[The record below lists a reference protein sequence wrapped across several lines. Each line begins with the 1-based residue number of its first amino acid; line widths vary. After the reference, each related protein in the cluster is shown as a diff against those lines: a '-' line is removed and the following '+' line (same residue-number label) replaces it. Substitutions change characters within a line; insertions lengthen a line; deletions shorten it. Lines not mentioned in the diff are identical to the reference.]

1 VNAAGDGERL
11 PSSIGGVV
19 DLALEAFLER
29 APLFA
34 LLALG
39 MFVVC
44 AAVEFPWVAAND
56 DAAAIRSLVGEL
68 IEVVLMAFIVAAIA
82 QSITGRLAGDRPTT
96 RALLRAALVRWPNV
110 AIAMVLVQCVV
121 VITGPSG
128 GLEGSVND
136 PVTLLL
142 APVVWLFWGAL
153 SLAGPLTALGADR
166 GLLGSLTGIVRSL
179 VFGFRAV
186 NLPRMALVAL
196 ATVAPTLLEDVL
208 YDAAFHHR
216 VAHASFW
223 SGVPLDALTVGPLAA
238 LQTAFALDFARRAT
252 SLNRPR

>member
-11 PSSIGGVV
+11 PTSIGGVV
-19 DLALEAFLER
+19 DLALEAYLER

-34 LLALG
+34 LLAGGL
-39 MFVVC
+39 FAVC
-44 AAVEFPWVAAND
+44 AAVELPWSAPNENAL
-56 DAAAIRSLVGEL
+56 AIRLWVVELV
-68 IEVVLMAFIVAAIA
+68 EVVLIAFVVAAVA
-82 QSITGRLAGDRPTT
+82 QSIAGRLAGDRPTAG
-96 RALLRAALVRWPNV
+96 ALLRGALVRWPNV
-110 AIAMVLVQCVV
+110 AFALVLVQCVL

-128 GLEGSVND
+128 GLEGTLDD

-166 GLLGSLTGIVRSL
+166 GLLGALTAIVRGL

-196 ATVAPTLLEDVL
+196 ATVAPTLLEEVL
-208 YDAAFHHR
+208 YDAASHHGL
-216 VAHASFW
+216 AHAAFW
-223 SGVPLDALTVGPLAA
+223 SAVPLDALTVGPLAA

-252 SLNRPR
+252 RPNRPR

>member
-19 DLALEAFLER
+19 DLALEAYLER

-34 LLALG
+34 LLAVG
-39 MFVVC
+39 VFVLC
-44 AAVEFPWVAAND
+44 AAVEFAWPANESALAIRPWV
-56 DAAAIRSLVGEL
+56 VGL
-68 IEVVLMAFIVAAIA
+68 IDTVLIAYVVAAVA
-82 QSITGRLAGDRPTT
+82 QSIAGRLAGDRPAAGT
-96 RALLRAALVRWPNV
+96 LLRGALVRWPGV
-110 AIAMVLVQCVV
+110 AFAVVLVECVV
-121 VITGPSG
+121 VITGPSA
-128 GLEGSVND
+128 GLDSVDD

-166 GLLGSLTGIVRSL
+166 GVLGALTGIVRGL

-196 ATVAPTLLEDVL
+196 ATVAPTLLEQVL
-208 YDAAFHHR
+208 SDAASHHR
-216 VAHASFW
+216 LAHADFW
-223 SGVPLDALTVGPLAA
+223 SNVPLDALTVGPLAA

-252 SLNRPR
+252 RLPR